1 LNLKTFFR
9 LLLLICVVSVF
20 FLATTSTSIPVVSH
34 SNDKINHIF
43 AFVVL
48 TFLADM
54 STDRQ
59 LPGRVKWVTITIFAY
74 GLLIEIV
81 QWQLPYRS
89 FSFADMGADLL
100 GILLY
105 WGVSFIAYPHLKRFL

>member
-1 LNLKTFFR
+1 MLFVCT
-9 LLLLICVVSVF
+9 VAVF
-20 FLATTSTSIPVVSH
+20 FLATTSTNIPAVSH
-34 SNDKINHIF
+34 SNDKLNHIF

-59 LPGRVKWVTITIFAY
+59 LTERVKWVTITIFVY

-105 WGVSFIAYPHLKRFL
+105 WGASFIVHPHLKRLR

>member
-1 LNLKTFFR
+1 LNLKNFSR
-9 LLLLICVVSVF
+9 LLLLICVVAVL
-20 FLATTSTSIPVVSH
+20 FLATTSTNIPAVSN
-34 SNDKINHIF
+34 SNDKLNHIF

-54 STDRQ
+54 STERQ
-59 LPGRVKWVTITIFAY
+59 VAKRIKWITISVLFY

-89 FSFADMGADLL
+89 FSIADMGADLL
-100 GILLY
+100 GISLY
-105 WGVSFIAYPHLKRFL
+105 WGAAFIAYPHLKRLQ